1 MDPRRSKRIS
11 DLASKATKAVPM
23 DIKTQ
28 VAKKTKKEVPTDTK
42 TQVTK
47 KAKKEVPTD
56 TKTRVAKK
64 AKKALVTK
72 RSRPVSSFDSL
83 MEEMIL
89 EVLSYL
95 KIEDVLSVSQ
105 TCSRLNTIVNRSS
118 AVWRKAFVDHDL
130 QRSEVLAA
138 RATADVSQAIDSSSV
153 EKSIFF
159 LHKKVQQNLS
169 RGIFT
174 KQVYMKCQR
183 PSLPEFTIGN
193 VATVVNTVTL
203 LQMFLFFLSRCT

>member
-23 DIKTQ
+23 DTKTQ
-28 VAKKTKKEVPTDTK
+28 VAEKTKKEVPTDTK
-42 TQVTK
+42 TQVT
-47 KAKKEVPTD
+47 
-56 TKTRVAKK
+56 KK

-130 QRSEVLAA
+130 QRSEVLVA

-174 KQVYMKCQR
+174 KQGYTFCQR
-183 PSLPEFTIGN
+183 PRLPEFTIGN
-193 VATVVNTVTL
+193 VPTVVNTVT
-203 LQMFLFFLSRCT
+203 